1 MTRVLEP
8 RRVVLFI
15 LLLAVTLSAG
25 LICRALK
32 VPWPL
37 AASLQL
43 IVGASWAL
51 IFRLVEPLK
60 SLKLILERRSSI

>member
-1 MTRVLEP
+1 MKSSTGS
-8 RRVVLFI
+8 RRVGHFI
-15 LLLAVTLSAG
+15 LLLLVTLVAG

-32 VPWPL
+32 VPWLL

-43 IVGASWAL
+43 VAGASWAL

-60 SLKLILERRSSI
+60 SLKLILERRGSI